1 MLYNKKLNSI
11 AELQAERL
19 ALKKN
24 AKKRFQD
31 KESKKDAE
39 SGDEFLVK
47 KINALTTGLMG
58 NSKYADIVNTVTQIA
73 LPFIVKQAA
82 AKSARKILGR
92 VATEMVGGYA
102 KWKAISLITHLIVTQ
117 IKKKKKE
124 AE

>member
-11 AELQAERL
+11 EELQAERL
-19 ALKKN
+19 ALKKS
-24 AKKRFQD
+24 AKKKLQAA
-31 KESKKDAE
+31 ESKKDDE
-39 SGDEFLVK
+39 STDEFLAK
-47 KINALTTGLMG
+47 KINALTSGLMG

-73 LPFIVKQAA
+73 LPYILKQAA
-82 AKSARKILGR
+82 AKSARKLLGKA
-92 VATEMVGGYA
+92 ATEMVTGYA

>member
-11 AELQAERL
+11 EELQAERL

-24 AKKRFQD
+24 AKKKLQAYESEKD
-31 KESKKDAE
+31 KE
-39 SGDEFLVK
+39 SGDEFLAK

-58 NSKYADIVNTVTQIA
+58 NSKYADLVNTVTQIA
-73 LPFIVKQAA
+73 LPYILKQAA
-82 AKSARKILGR
+82 AKSARKLL
-92 VATEMVGGYA
+92 VKTATEMVGGYA
-102 KWKAISLITHLIVTQ
+102 KWKAISLITHLIITQ